1 MIVIMKFMNFITH
14 TIIIIY
20 ILISI
25 YYISQFFA
33 FIFFLNK
40 NDKISIFI
48 HYKILSLNNVKY
60 IFKKIR

>member
-1 MIVIMKFMNFITH
+1 MKFMNFITH